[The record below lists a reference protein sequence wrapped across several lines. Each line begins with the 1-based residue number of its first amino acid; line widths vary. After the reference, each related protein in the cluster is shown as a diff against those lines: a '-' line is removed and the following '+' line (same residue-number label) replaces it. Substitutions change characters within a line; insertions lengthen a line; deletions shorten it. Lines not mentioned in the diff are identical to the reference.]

1 MGTHRGWTSLG
12 RGLGLGKDHH
22 STRAPD
28 LSHVPGHGERTA
40 PMGAVEGKAE
50 AESEL
55 SLQGRVHPGQGQ
67 AV

>member
-1 MGTHRGWTSLG
+1 MELPEKRVGF
-12 RGLGLGKDHH
+12 GKG
-22 STRAPD
+22 SPLYQTTR
-28 LSHVPGHGERTA
+28 LRYIPGHGERTV

-50 AESEL
+50 VECEL